1 MKAKEIHE
9 LSENEVEKKL
19 RDSRDA
25 HVKLRMSKQ
34 TGQVEETHKI
44 KQLRRDI
51 ARLETILK
59 REKACEHI
67 CLNNLNR
74 THIMETIAQRNARK
88 NLIGTVT
95 SRSG

>member
-1 MKAKEIHE
+1 MKAKEIHQ

-51 ARLETILK
+51 ARLETIL
-59 REKACEHI
+59 REKKLA
-67 CLNNLNR
+67 NSP
-74 THIMETIAQRNARK
+74 A
-88 NLIGTVT
+88 
-95 SRSG
+95 